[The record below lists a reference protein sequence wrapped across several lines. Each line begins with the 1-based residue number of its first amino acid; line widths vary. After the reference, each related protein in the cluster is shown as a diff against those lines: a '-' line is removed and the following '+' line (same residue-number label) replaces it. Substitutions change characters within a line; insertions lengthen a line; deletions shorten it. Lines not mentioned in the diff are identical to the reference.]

1 MQCTFARS
9 ARIMMSGR
17 RGAKEARERRDR
29 IMAKT
34 WLITGCSE
42 GGIGEGIARAVLEH
56 GDNAVVTA
64 RTTAKVEGIVAD
76 YPEQALA
83 VALDLTQQDS
93 IDAAYE
99 AAVAKF
105 GQVDVLVNNAGYCYR
120 SSVEEADPAGVQA
133 MFDTN
138 FFGMVAMIKKV
149 LPGMRER
156 RDGAIVNVS
165 SIGAVR
171 TGAASGYYAATKA
184 AVELM
189 TEGLVAEV
197 APLGIKAMIVEPG
210 AFRTHFYDTS
220 LKGSKN
226 TVGDYAQTA
235 HLRSVEQ
242 NVNARQQPGDP
253 LKAGYPI
260 IKAIEADDT
269 PLRLYL
275 GSDALAAVRGALN
288 ARLEELEKWAE
299 VSVTTDFDA

>member
-1 MQCTFARS
+1 
-9 ARIMMSGR
+9 
-17 RGAKEARERRDR
+17 
-29 IMAKT
+29 MAKT
-34 WLITGCSE
+34 WIITGCSA
-42 GGIGEGIARAVLEH
+42 GGIGEGIARAVLES
-56 GDNAVVTA
+56 GNNAVVTA
-64 RTTAKVEGIVAD
+64 RTIAKVQGIVDD
-76 YPEQALA
+76 YPNTALA
-83 VALDLTQQDS
+83 VALDVSDQVS
-93 IDAAYE
+93 VDAAFD
-99 AAVAKF
+99 AAVERF

-133 MFDTN
+133 MFDAN
-138 FFGMVAMIKKV
+138 FFGAVAMIKKV

-184 AVELM
+184 AIELM
-189 TEGLVAEV
+189 TEGLAAEV

-220 LKGSKN
+220 LKGSDN
-226 TVGDYAQTA
+226 TVGDYAETA
-235 HLRSVEQ
+235 HKRSVAQ
-242 NVNARQQPGDP
+242 NVNTRQQPGDP

-260 IKAIEADDT
+260 IQAIEADDT

-288 ARLEELEKWAE
+288 ARLAELEKWAD
-299 VSVTTDFDA
+299 VSVTTDFAR

>member
-1 MQCTFARS
+1 
-9 ARIMMSGR
+9 
-17 RGAKEARERRDR
+17 
-29 IMAKT
+29 MAKT
-34 WLITGCSE
+34 WLITGCSA
-42 GGIGEGIARAVLEH
+42 GGIGEGIARAVLEA
-56 GDNAVVTA
+56 GDNAAITA
-64 RTTAKVEGIVAD
+64 RSTDKLQGIVDD
-76 YPEQALA
+76 YPQTALA
-83 VALDLTQQDS
+83 VALDLTEQAS
-93 IDAAYE
+93 IDACFA
-99 AAVAKF
+99 AAVERF

-120 SSVEEADPAGVQA
+120 SSVEEADPAGVAA

-138 FFGMVAMIKKV
+138 FFGMVALIKKV
-149 LPGMRER
+149 LPGMRAR

-189 TEGLVAEV
+189 SEGLRAEV
-197 APLGIKAMIVEPG
+197 APLGIKVMIVEPG

-220 LKGSKN
+220 LKGSDN
-226 TVGDYAQTA
+226 TVGDYAETA
-235 HLRSVEQ
+235 HKRSVAQ
-242 NVNARQQPGDP
+242 NVNTRKQPGDP

-260 IKAIEADDT
+260 IKAVEADDT

-299 VSVTTDFDA
+299 VSKTTDFDA